1 MDALRRWLDVR
12 PVRHVKNFY
21 PTGAG
26 KRGTGMGCEGYAY
39 FDKYMITMGSWAMLS
54 WLFADESVPVMPPEA
69 AKPVAFASTPDF
81 HVVLLRAGDY
91 SAQFD
96 YNADTHYDCD
106 GLGRVQ
112 RKGAP
117 PTICMSV
124 PCAEKPSYAIERP
137 NAGALSILPV
147 GDGVLAPD
155 GSGVDGDCAW
165 ANWKKGDKVWKC
177 RLSPKGMD
185 MTLSG
190 AGAAALTLPAFEFDG
205 EQNSEI
211 TCDGKSLTVRYRGW
225 LCSYSTDGAIVDTG
239 DVCSNR
245 NGRYR
250 VFKAQGNGALMVHIA
265 ISQGKT
271 AGGDSSR

>member
-1 MDALRRWLDVR
+1 MR

-39 FDKYMITMGSWAMLS
+39 FDKYMVTMGSWAMLS
-54 WLFADESVPVMPPEA
+54 WLLADETVPVLPPEA
-69 AKPVAFASTPDF
+69 SKPVAFATTPDF
-81 HVVLLRAGDY
+81 HVVSLRAGDY

-96 YNADTHYDCD
+96 YDADTHYDCD
-106 GLGRVQ
+106 GLGRIQ

-117 PTICMSV
+117 PTICLSG

-137 NAGALSILPV
+137 NKGSLSILPV

-165 ANWKKGDKVWKC
+165 ANWKKGDKAWKC
-177 RLSPKGMD
+177 RLSPKGMN

-190 AGAAALTLPAFEFDG
+190 SGAVALTLPAFEFDG
-205 EQNSEI
+205 EQNAEI
-211 TCDGKSLTVRYRGW
+211 ACDGKSLSVRYRGW
-225 LCSYSTDGAIVDTG
+225 LCCYSTDGTIVDTG
-239 DVCSNR
+239 DVCCNR

-250 VFKAQGNGALMVHIA
+250 VFKAQGENALSVRVEIVGTTHQLA
-265 ISQGKT
+265 NSPT
-271 AGGDSSR
+271 R